1 MSKEDQIL
9 DLLGKMRADMDAMKT
24 DIESLK
30 KGTRHQ
36 QSLEEHQTDQK
47 KLFHDL
53 SRLLSDEEKKRFG
66 KFMDAE
72 ESRKAALYGC

>member
-36 QSLEEHQTDQK
+36 QSLEEHQTNPK
-47 KLFHDL
+47 NC
-53 SRLLSDEEKKRFG
+53 
-66 KFMDAE
+66 FMI
-72 ESRKAALYGC
+72 